1 MKDTISFHIDEKE
14 HKREIEIW
22 DRTPKLA
29 VKHKT
34 TGYGERRWKQEPPR
48 RAVCRLAALHVHG
61 FCAVATV
68 IRLLMRRQAAVPHW
82 QRTLACLIA
91 RAPARPESPR
101 TTRRCQVVPE
111 TQPPFSPMGQTIQC
125 TVHAG
130 GQWSSGQCGH
140 TGSELARQSTTGDP

>member
-1 MKDTISFHIDEKE
+1 MKE

-68 IRLLMRRQAAVPHW
+68 ISCERCSCADKQHW

-91 RAPARPESPR
+91 RGPGTARKPENNKTLPGGPGNAAPVQPNGSNDTVYGARW
-101 TTRRCQVVPE
+101 
-111 TQPPFSPMGQTIQC
+111 G
-125 TVHAG
+125 TV
-130 GQWSSGQCGH
+130 
-140 TGSELARQSTTGDP
+140 E

>member
-68 IRLLMRRQAAVPHW
+68 IS
-82 QRTLACLIA
+82 C
-91 RAPARPESPR
+91 E
-101 TTRRCQVVPE
+101 RCSCADKQLCRIGKGRWLV
-111 TQPPFSPMGQTIQC
+111 
-125 TVHAG
+125 
-130 GQWSSGQCGH
+130 
-140 TGSELARQSTTGDP
+140 